1 MSHPRHEF
9 HPLETAARQRG
20 LLLRIL
26 RILFLVLFITVPLLS
41 IFSVTPSSDPE
52 RVAWAIVGWPATL
65 TLAVF
70 IGAAVVAVDLLTPT
84 RKISTLFSIFVGVLA
99 AIIATIAVGAVI
111 DLMAIIY
118 GFEAAKDLIANVKL
132 MIGIALAYL
141 CITTVLQTQD
151 DFRLVIPYVEFA
163 KQLRGPRPLLLDS
176 SALIDAR
183 IVEAAAGGFISF
195 PLVVPAFI
203 LAELQMLGDSQD
215 GLKRAR
221 GRRGLDAVA
230 ALQRAP
236 GLDVSI
242 DQTRPEARSV
252 DLMLVGLAKRMGARI
267 LTADV
272 GLQRVGEI
280 EGVEVLNLNDLATAL
295 RPTVQAGDQVQVDLV
310 RRGEHEGQAVGY
322 LQDGTMVVAEDGAP
336 AIGRRATLTVTST
349 LRTSAG
355 RLVFARLSEMPPEL
369 PGAAPAGDAPP
380 AEAASDGEASG
391 ASGTA
396 QTEAPAAAPLP
407 GTAPAA
413 APDVRGPFPPRPPN
427 PRASR
432 SRNPRR

>member
-1 MSHPRHEF
+1 MSDPRPEL

-26 RILFLVLFITVPLLS
+26 RILFLVLFITVPLLT
-41 IFSVTPSSDPE
+41 IFSVTPGSDPS

-65 TLAVF
+65 LVALI
-70 IGAAVVAVDLLTPT
+70 IGAAVVAVDYLTPIK
-84 RKISTLFSIFVGVLA
+84 KISTLFSIFVGVLA

-118 GFEAAKDLIANVKL
+118 GFEAAKDLIANIKL

-163 KQLRGPRPLLLDS
+163 KQVRGPRPILLDS

-183 IVEAAAGGFISF
+183 IVDAATAGFIAQ
-195 PLVVPAFI
+195 PLVVPAFVI
-203 LAELQMLGDSQD
+203 DELQHLADSGDRLRR
-215 GLKRAR
+215 GR

-230 ALQRAP
+230 ALQRAS

-242 DQTRPEARSV
+242 DQARPEGQAV
-252 DLMLVGLAKRMGARI
+252 DQMLVALAKRMGAMVM
-267 LTADV
+267 TADI

-280 EGVEVLNLNDLATAL
+280 EGVGVLNLNDLAATL
-295 RPTVQAGDQVQVDLV
+295 RPSVQAGDQLQVEIV
-310 RRGEHEGQAVGY
+310 RRGEHEGQGVGY
-322 LQDGTMVVAEDGAP
+322 LEDGTMVVAEDGAP
-336 AIGRRATLTVTST
+336 AIGRRVTLVVTST

-355 RLVFARLSEMPPEL
+355 RLVFARLADEQEFAANDESEPRLEASEPVPPEPRAAE
-369 PGAAPAGDAPP
+369 PGAVPP
-380 AEAASDGEASG
+380 ARS
-391 ASGTA
+391 
-396 QTEAPAAAPLP
+396 PY
-407 GTAPAA
+407 
-413 APDVRGPFPPRPPN
+413 PPKPPN

-432 SRNPRR
+432 ARNPRR